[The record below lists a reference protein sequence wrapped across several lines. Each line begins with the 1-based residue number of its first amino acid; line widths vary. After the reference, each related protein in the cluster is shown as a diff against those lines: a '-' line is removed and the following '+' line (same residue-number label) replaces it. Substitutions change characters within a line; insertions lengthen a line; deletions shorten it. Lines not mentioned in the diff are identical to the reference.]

1 MARPEKEKAVEEI
14 VEKFNQSTG
23 VYLTDY
29 KGLDVEEIT
38 DLRNK
43 LREANVEFKVVK
55 NTLAR
60 LSVNKVGYEGLLPY
74 LTGPTAMAFALADPV
89 AGAKILSEFA
99 KKNDKL
105 QIKAGLF
112 DGVVYDEKRVKEI
125 AQLPSKEEIYA
136 QTVGMVVA
144 PLRGLVNVLN
154 GTVASLVNVLDQI
167 KEQKQD

>member
-14 VEKFNQSTG
+14 AEKITQASG

-29 KGLDVEEIT
+29 KGLNVEEIS

-89 AGAKILSEFA
+89 AGAKILAEFA
-99 KKNDKL
+99 KKNEKL
-105 QIKAGLF
+105 QIKACLF
-112 DGVVYDEKRVKEI
+112 DGVVYDETRVKEI

-144 PLRGLVNVLN
+144 PLRSLVTVLN
-154 GTVASLVNVLDQI
+154 GTISSLVNVLDQI
-167 KEQKQD
+167 REKKEN